1 MRYDRANKA
10 AILEE
15 MLFERKSGSV
25 SDAMSF
31 TQNS

>member
-1 MRYDRANKA
+1 MRYERANKA

-25 SDAMSF
+25 SDVMSF
-31 TQNS
+31 TYTS